1 MNISTLNKPAAFLIR
16 DLQIALSYKLQFLL
30 QFVGIFFSSMVF
42 FFVSKLIGGGISDQ
56 LAPWGGDYF
65 SFVIIGVALTDY
77 LSVSLEGFSN
87 EIRSA
92 QVEGTLETLLITPTP
107 VSTILFSSTL
117 YSYSV
122 TSLRVIV
129 YIVLGALLF
138 GLNLHMTSILSF
150 IVVMILTVASFAGIG
165 LISAAFIIVFKQGS
179 PINLAVTTGSG
190 LLGGVFYPIDILPSW
205 LEPVSWFLP
214 ITHALEAMRQIL
226 INGASFSMI
235 YNKVLILALF
245 SALLLPIGLAT
256 FQYGLRIAKKEGSLI
271 HY

>member
-1 MNISTLNKPAAFLIR
+1 MKINILTKPAAFLIR
-16 DLQIALSYKLQFLL
+16 DIQIALSYKLQFLL

-42 FFVSKLIGGGISDQ
+42 FFVSQLIGDGISSQ
-56 LAPWGGDYF
+56 LSRYGGDYF

-77 LSVSLEGFSN
+77 LSVSLEGFSS

-92 QVEGTLETLLITPTP
+92 QVEGTLEALLVTPTS

-122 TSLRVIV
+122 TSIRVVV
-129 YIVLGALLF
+129 YIVLGTVLF

-150 IVVMILTVASFAGIG
+150 MVVMILTVVSFAGIG
-165 LISAAFIIVFKQGS
+165 LISAGFIIVFKQGS
-179 PINLAVTTGSG
+179 PVNLLVTAGSG
-190 LLGGVFYPIDILPSW
+190 LLGGVFYPVDILPSW
-205 LEPVSWFLP
+205 LEPFSQILP

-226 INGASFSMI
+226 INGASFAAV
-235 YNKVLILALF
+235 YNQILILAIF
-245 SALLLPIGLAT
+245 SALLLPIGLAA

>member
-1 MNISTLNKPAAFLIR
+1 MKPIAFLKR

-56 LAPWGGDYF
+56 LAPWGDDYF

-77 LSVSLEGFSN
+77 LSVSLDGFSS

-92 QVEGTLETLLITPTP
+92 QVEGTLETLLVTPTP

-138 GLNLHMTSILSF
+138 GLNLYMTSILSF
-150 IVVMILTVASFAGIG
+150 IVIMVLTVASFAGIG

-190 LLGGVFYPIDILPSW
+190 LLGGVFYPVDILPAW
-205 LEPVSWFLP
+205 LEPVSRLLP

-226 INGASFSMI
+226 LNGAGMRDISLQLF
-235 YNKVLILALF
+235 ILCAFAAILV
-245 SALLLPIGLAT
+245 PIGLLS
-256 FQYGLRIAKKEGSLI
+256 FGYGLNIAKKEGSLI